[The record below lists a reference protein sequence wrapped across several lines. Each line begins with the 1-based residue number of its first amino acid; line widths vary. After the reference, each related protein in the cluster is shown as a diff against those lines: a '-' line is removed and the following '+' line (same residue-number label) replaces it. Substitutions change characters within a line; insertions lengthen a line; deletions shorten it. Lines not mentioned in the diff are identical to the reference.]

1 MVLVS
6 EFCAQFLSCPI
17 KSLRDRLNHPE
28 DRVQVL
34 QQLFGKKV
42 QTTYKDRNGMRKC
55 FFIGGMT
62 ERGAAFQPAYGHLR
76 KPFNINVAAH
86 FYARHR
92 VKLHYPYMPCII
104 EGFNRGEDRYYP
116 MELLEIVDD
125 KKGGRLFGRLFTEIE
140 EQGEEDNKSEGSH
153 SSNSSYLQF
162 NGKGCKW
169 YESVDDVD
177 NTGRGEC
184 SQPSSSA
191 YTYW

>member
-28 DRVQVL
+28 DRVRVL
-34 QQLFGKKV
+34 QQLIGKKV

-62 ERGAAFQPAYGHLR
+62 ERGAAFQPAYGRLR

-140 EQGEEDNKSEGSH
+140 EQGEDNKSEGS
-153 SSNSSYLQF
+153 
-162 NGKGCKW
+162 KW
-169 YESVDDVD
+169 YESIDDVD